1 MSFIC
6 PKFQGTIDDRNSSY
20 RKGYLKEPEFHI
32 SNELLLMDRED
43 KATFTEKRERV

>member
-1 MSFIC
+1 M
-6 PKFQGTIDDRNSSY
+6 FQGTVNDRNSNY

-32 SNELLLMDRED
+32 SNKLLLMDQED